1 MEDWK
6 EWREVS
12 PGLHDAELPRDQA
25 WQVISDWKTNAKEIG
40 VLFVSQLHTLR
51 ALATVTSAANGTI
64 QLATGSA
71 TASFNL
77 REATFTYGPMQT
89 WPRWPYPPIM
99 EVMALHALL
108 PRGTWLCLAEDLKP
122 EAILPRTL
130 PPGNT
135 PI

>member
-25 WQVISDWKTNAKEIG
+25 WRMISDWKTTAKEIG
-40 VLFVSQLHTLR
+40 VVFVSQLGTLR
-51 ALATVTSAANGTI
+51 ALATVTSAVNGTI
-64 QLATGSA
+64 QLSTESA

-77 REATFTYGPMQT
+77 REATFMYGPMQT

-108 PRGTWLCLAEDLKP
+108 PRGTWLCLAEGLKP
-122 EAILPRTL
+122 DAIPPRTL
-130 PPGNT
+130 PRGNT